1 MLYWR
6 IETRFAM
13 SALSAAYFNNE
24 DQARK
29 LLEELRWNGE
39 PVCPHCGGLKHY
51 ETKKPGVYRCGEPEC
66 RKDYSVTTAS
76 VMERSHIKLH
86 KWLAAFYLMCSSK
99 KGISAHQLHRTLG
112 ITYKSAWFMAMR
124 IREAMREGGLM
135 PPMGGSG
142 QIVEA
147 DETYF
152 GQVEKAKRR
161 TKTTSGRPFTRSGK
175 QGPSNKRPVVSL
187 VERGGKVRSFHVP
200 SCTKENVARIV
211 MENVH
216 HETRLH
222 TDESKLYTGAGA
234 VFAKHETVKHLAKE
248 YARGDVTTNTVEGYF
263 SIFKRGMRGV
273 YQHCSEKH
281 LHRYLAE
288 FDFRFNNRIALGTND
303 GERAALAMKGIAG
316 KRLTYRQPH

>member
-1 MLYWR
+1 
-6 IETRFAM
+6 M

-24 DQARK
+24 NEARK
-29 LLEELRWNGE
+29 LLEQLRWNGE

-124 IREAMREGGLM
+124 IREAMRDGGLL
-135 PPMGGSG
+135 PPLGGSG
-142 QIVEA
+142 KIVEA

-152 GQVEKAKRR
+152 GK
-161 TKTTSGRPFTRSGK
+161 TKVPHVSPQRKGRPYTKGQHSIHNR
-175 QGPSNKRPVVSL
+175 NNRPIVSL

-200 SCTKENVARIV
+200 TATKENVARIV
-211 MENVH
+211 MDNIS
-216 HETRLH
+216 HESRLH
-222 TDESKLYTGAGA
+222 TDESRLYTGADA
-234 VFAKHETVKHLAKE
+234 VFSKHETIKHRAGE
-248 YARGDVTTNTVEGYF
+248 YARGDVTTNT
-263 SIFKRGMRGV
+263 
-273 YQHCSEKH
+273 
-281 LHRYLAE
+281 
-288 FDFRFNNRIALGTND
+288 
-303 GERAALAMKGIAG
+303 
-316 KRLTYRQPH
+316 

>member
-1 MLYWR
+1 
-6 IETRFAM
+6 M
-13 SALSAAYFNNE
+13 SALSAVYFSNE
-24 DQARK
+24 DEARK
-29 LLEELRWNGE
+29 LLEELRWDGE
-39 PVCPHCGGLKHY
+39 PVCPHCGSLKHY
-51 ETKKPGVYRCGEPEC
+51 ATKKAGVYRCGEPEC

-124 IREAMREGGLM
+124 IREAMRDGGLV
-135 PPMGGSG
+135 PPLGGSG
-142 QIVEA
+142 KIVEA

-152 GQVEKAKRR
+152 GQVEKANRR
-161 TKTTSGRPFTRSGK
+161 TKTTKGRPFTTSGK
-175 QGPSNKRPVVSL
+175 PGPSNKRPIVSL

-200 SCTKENVARIV
+200 TATKENVARIV
-211 MENVH
+211 MDNIS
-216 HETRLH
+216 HESRLH
-222 TDESKLYTGAGA
+222 TDESRLYTGAEA
-234 VFAKHETVKHLAKE
+234 VFAKHETIKHRAGE

-316 KRLTYRQPH
+316 KRLTYRQAN